1 MSYEKLVD
9 DLTEWQGESLEKT
22 LRRSDE
28 AVWGANES
36 GTWELFNGSGTEVAS
51 GVCAK
56 TPDGFGI
63 VAMIP
68 EADTATLAGN
78 HLLLVYRLDSNDAT
92 VKGVI
97 AEYHIVYK
105 KKKA

>member
-28 AVWGANES
+28 DVWGSNES
-36 GTWELFNGSGTEVAS
+36 GEWELFDGSGTKVAN
-51 GVCAK
+51 GVCTK
-56 TPDGFGI
+56 TADDYGI
-63 VAMIP
+63 VALVP
-68 EADTATLAGN
+68 ETDTASLVGN
-78 HLLLVYRLDSNDAT
+78 HLLLVFRLDSSDVT

-105 KKKA
+105 KKSA